1 MRDLV
6 FPLFYLGDKS
16 SNSEGQIP
24 VPITSPL
31 QLLGLLFQKLSS
43 AKAVA
48 SKVLSPYTWKRR
60 SYVYERLCGFI
71 QDL

>member
-1 MRDLV
+1 M

-16 SNSEGQIP
+16 SNSEGQTP

-31 QLLGLLFQKLSS
+31 QLLALLFQKLSS

-48 SKVLSPYTWKRR
+48 LKVLSPHTWKGR
-60 SYVYERLCGFI
+60 SYVYQRLRGFI